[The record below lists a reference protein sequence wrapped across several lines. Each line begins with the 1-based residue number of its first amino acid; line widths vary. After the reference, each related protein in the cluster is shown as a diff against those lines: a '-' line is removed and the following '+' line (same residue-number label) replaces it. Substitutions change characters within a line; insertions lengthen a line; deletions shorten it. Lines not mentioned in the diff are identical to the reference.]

1 MFPSRQDGPSDE
13 TERSVL
19 SGSKAED
26 RRTDPVGPVGLYV
39 TFDQVKPVAEG
50 PVGPYVTLSPVG
62 SDGKHSPCDTDDG
75 SGSET
80 EDRGTDHVGRVG
92 PYATFDQ
99 VQPVAE
105 GPVGPY
111 ITLSLVGSNGK
122 YSLCDTD
129 QPVADGPVGPS
140 VTLGPVGPGGTSSQ
154 CKPYQLVADGPVG
167 STEELGLV
175 GTHGKL
181 LRIDI
186 KTVVKTDEPAKSIGT
201 SPSSDSGIHSLGE
214 QWEDTSLIKT
224 DTEEEQYRTSQI
236 HTPTANTYSDS
247 DTCVPPNT
255 EEDQV
260 TLCPWI
266 DCLLNR
272 KSDESP
278 EIDMLDS
285 DSDSEWNES
294 EKFYSDQELT
304 TDELSYADYETWTY
318 AKNTTGMRDPVDP
331 PVTSKPHK
339 VSSAE
344 QYEDKSSVYGETDGG
359 NSDICNLADFSSED
373 EDIPVER
380 NSGSQSVNMIG
391 VDLIDGMTPMEYVP
405 IPREEAQR
413 RFDI

>member
-1 MFPSRQDGPSDE
+1 MFPSRQDGASTSHLTKFSQCFDV
-13 TERSVL
+13 TG
-19 SGSKAED
+19 GSTGSRIPVVFFCISPRFVIRVRIRVSHLA
-26 RRTDPVGPVGLYV
+26 RWART
-39 TFDQVKPVAEG
+39 
-50 PVGPYVTLSPVG
+50 G
-62 SDGKHSPCDTDDG
+62 SIP
-75 SGSET
+75 
-80 EDRGTDHVGRVG
+80 
-92 PYATFDQ
+92 
-99 VQPVAE
+99 
-105 GPVGPY
+105 
-111 ITLSLVGSNGK
+111 
-122 YSLCDTD
+122 LCDTD
-129 QPVADGPVGPS
+129 QPVVDGPMGPS
-140 VTLGPVGPGGTSSQ
+140 VTLGPVGLGGTSSQ

-175 GTHGKL
+175 GTRGKL

-186 KTVVKTDEPAKSIGT
+186 KTVVMTDELANSIGT

-214 QWEDTSLIKT
+214 QWEDTSLITT

-236 HTPTANTYSDS
+236 HTPTGRRVS
-247 DTCVPPNT
+247 DTCVPPHT

-294 EKFYSDQELT
+294 EEFYSDQELT
-304 TDELSYADYETWTY
+304 TDESSYADYETWTY

-331 PVTSKPHK
+331 PVTSKLHK

-380 NSGSQSVNMIG
+380 YSGSQSVNMIG

-405 IPREEAQR
+405 IPRESRQNWPKEIRYNKYIDRSRVNQISR
-413 RFDI
+413 TVLRCFTQNLPQLG